1 MSADLEALQRAFDES
16 FAAPVTR
23 EGGKEQDLIAIGVG
37 ERALAVRLGEIT
49 RLEPLRRP
57 LAVPNAR
64 PELLGLAASQDRLY
78 ALFSLAAL
86 LGQAPGPD
94 QGAGEARWQML
105 LAGEQSVALA
115 FTRFEGLIR
124 AGQDAISRAA
134 SAEGSRPLVPELV
147 RVGQTVR
154 GVLDLRA
161 VVDAIGPVDR
171 GRQ

>member
-1 MSADLEALQRAFDES
+1 VSADLEALRRAFDAS
-16 FAAPVTR
+16 FAAPVAR
-23 EGGKEQDLIAIGVG
+23 ALAQEQDLIAIGVG

-57 LAVPNAR
+57 LPVPGAR

-86 LGQAPGPD
+86 LGQPA
-94 QGAGEARWQML
+94 GAGGEEPRWQML
-105 LAGEQSVALA
+105 LSGEQAVGLA

-124 AGQDAISRAA
+124 ASQASLSRAA
-134 SAEGSRPLVPELV
+134 NAEGSRPLVPELV
-147 RVGQTVR
+147 RIGQTVR